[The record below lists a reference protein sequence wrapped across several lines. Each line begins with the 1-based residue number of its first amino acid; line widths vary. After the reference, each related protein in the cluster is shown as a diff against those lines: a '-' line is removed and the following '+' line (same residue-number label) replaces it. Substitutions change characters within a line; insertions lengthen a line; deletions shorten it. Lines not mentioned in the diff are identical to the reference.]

1 MKLVCYFIPVLC
13 VLLGSGVCRAQVAG
27 NNNGFCFSGVQDVA
41 SNLSCAEVVQGGSAY
56 EELRSRLWGEVVRQV
71 WRNSRKRHERS
82 QLQSVENSEK
92 GQKDDAWRRML
103 READYDLN
111 VSSRRLVMSMKVRF

>member
-1 MKLVCYFIPVLC
+1 MKLVRYFIPVLC

-27 NNNGFCFSGVQDVA
+27 NNHGFCFSGIQDVA
-41 SNLSCAEVVQGGSAY
+41 SSLSCAEAVQGTTAY

-71 WRNSRKRHERS
+71 WKSSRKRHERS
-82 QLQSVENSEK
+82 QLQSVEGSEK
-92 GQKDDAWRRML
+92 GQNEDAWKRML

-111 VSSRRLVMSMKVRF
+111 VSSHRLVMSMRVRF